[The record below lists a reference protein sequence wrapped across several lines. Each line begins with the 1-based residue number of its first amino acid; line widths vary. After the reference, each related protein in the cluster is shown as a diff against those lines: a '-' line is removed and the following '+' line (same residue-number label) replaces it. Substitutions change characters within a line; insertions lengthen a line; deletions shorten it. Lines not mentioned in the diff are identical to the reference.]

1 MKVRA
6 IRGATQLGA
15 DTQEEMRVAVVEL
28 LETIFRENALE
39 IEDLISILFTVT
51 PDLHSDFPA
60 AAART
65 LPLGQIPLMCFQ
77 EIDVKGALPRV
88 VRVMVNCY
96 SHRSHSEI
104 KHIYQRGAISL
115 RKDIAQ

>member
-6 IRGATQLGA
+6 IRGATQLSV
-15 DTQEEMRVAVVEL
+15 DTAEEMRVAVVEL
-28 LETIFRENALE
+28 LEAIFNENEITID
-39 IEDLISILFTVT
+39 DLISILFTVT
-51 PDLHSDFPA
+51 PDLHSNFPA

-77 EIDVKGALPRV
+77 EIDVAGALPRV

-96 SHRSHSEI
+96 SNRNHGEI
-104 KHIYQRGAISL
+104 KHIYKRGAQSL